1 MSRKTTILDNLIEKH
16 GVSLEEAE
24 IMYLAKQRESGRAG
38 GKASTGYGF
47 AHGAVDQREAGRKGG
62 LARNKNKEKL

>member
-16 GVSLEEAE
+16 GLSLEEAE
-24 IMYLAKQRESGRAG
+24 IMYLAKQRELGRAG
-38 GKASTGYGF
+38 GKASGGGGF
-47 AHGAVDQREAGRKGG
+47 AHGVVDQREAGRKGG

>member
-47 AHGAVDQREAGRKGG
+47 SHGMADPRKVGRLGG
-62 LARNKNKEKL
+62 LAPRKKRQIT

>member
-1 MSRKTTILDNLIEKH
+1 MSRKTTILYNLIAKH

-24 IMYLAKQRESGRAG
+24 IMYLAKQRESGSAG

-47 AHGAVDQREAGRKGG
+47 AHGVVDQREAGRKGG
-62 LARNKNKEKL
+62 LAPRKKREQ

>member
-1 MSRKTTILDNLIEKH
+1 MSRKSTILDNLIAKH

-24 IMYLAKQRESGRAG
+24 IMYLAKQRESGSAG
-38 GKASTGYGF
+38 GKASGGGGF

-62 LARNKNKEKL
+62 LAPRKKREQ

>member
-1 MSRKTTILDNLIEKH
+1 MSRKTTILDNLIAKH

-38 GKASTGYGF
+38 GKASSGYAF
-47 AHGAVDQREAGRKGG
+47 ANGAVDQREAGRKGG
-62 LARNKNKEKL
+62 LAPRKKREQ